1 MSTKKPLEELSLQ
14 QVCNLLPNIN
24 FSILIEIV
32 KEKEI
37 DGLALYS
44 VETLDE
50 LVETFSSVLSAMKL
64 KALLTKITGFKADG
78 VSSDL
83 LLPQEV
89 KSEIVLAP
97 TSPQLSQNVQL
108 KQTPRYM
115 ANDDE
120 GQLAGN
126 FKMPLILLLE
136 PLSKLIITFIE
147 AIEDIISLLS
157 SSSESICGLTVEN
170 LQMAADIAIDHG
182 DNWATYN
189 GHTMLSNHEI
199 AAIALYSMETPFFKA
214 LNTILRESGRNKA
227 KPFLKYIM
235 LLHRALLKCPK
246 PSVNTVFRGFATN
259 VSSFYEVDKEFNWAQ
274 LSSTTINYETARSF
288 LSDDSNKLSTMFHIT
303 FNGIDCGRV
312 ISMYSTLPDEEEVLI
327 ALMSRFRVTRT
338 TIENKVITIYLVA
351 IPPIEDILHMSEQAS
366 LSSASL
372 SSASASIRWECTSC
386 TFSNHESLCICE
398 MCGTN
403 VPKLSTG
410 GVGQL
415 IDNAVGIDNAIGIN
429 RVKTCEFQTVNDE
442 NGVLFH
448 IATNGGIKLYRNPHE
463 AGYVVASRSS
473 DGMFGGGDVK
483 SLVGRT
489 SEINVTADEK
499 DSWMAVDLGAHRSVV
514 VNHFCLRYGWSCT
527 STGIH
532 FPQNFELQGSNCET
546 TTESTWETIQ
556 RHESDTFNYTLA
568 CPSPNNFGKKQPWA
582 HWEVAPPNGATIP
595 SFRHFRILQFGAHQG
610 GRHVLAL
617 SGLELYGELTEHSS

>member
-1 MSTKKPLEELSLQ
+1 MSATIILKDLSLK

-24 FSILIEIV
+24 FKNLVLTAE
-32 KEKEI
+32 EKEI
-37 DGLALYS
+37 DGLALDS

-50 LVETFSSVLSAMKL
+50 LVEIFPLPSIKI
-64 KALLTKITGFKADG
+64 KALFTKISELKETG
-78 VSSDL
+78 VSPDL
-83 LLPQEV
+83 LLPPPV
-89 KSEIVLAP
+89 SVDA
-97 TSPQLSQNVQL
+97 TSTSTSLQLTQNFQS

-115 ANDDE
+115 ANDDNDR
-120 GQLAGN
+120 QLAGN
-126 FKMPLILLLE
+126 FKIPLILILE

-147 AIEDIISLLS
+147 AIQDINIVLNNG
-157 SSSESICGLTVEN
+157 SIGDLTVEN
-170 LQMAADIAIDHG
+170 LRIAVDIAIGHG

-199 AAIALYSMETPFFKA
+199 SAIALYSMETPFFKA

-259 VSSFYEVDKEFNWAQ
+259 VSSFYEVGKEFNWAQ

-327 ALMSRFRVTRT
+327 ALMSRFRVMRT
-338 TIENKVITIYLVA
+338 TIENGVITIYLVA
-351 IPPIEDILHMSEQAS
+351 IPPTENILHMSEQAS
-366 LSSASL
+366 T
-372 SSASASIRWECTSC
+372 SIRWECTSC
-386 TFSNHESLCICE
+386 TFSNHESLDICE
-398 MCGTN
+398 MCGKN
-403 VPKLSTG
+403 VPKLLTG
-410 GVGQL
+410 SVGQL
-415 IDNAVGIDNAIGIN
+415 IDNVVGIDRIKIC
-429 RVKTCEFQTVNDE
+429 TFQTVNDE

-448 IATNGGIKLYRNPHE
+448 IATKGNTQLYRNPHD

-489 SEINVTADEK
+489 SEINVTADKEG
-499 DSWMAVDLGAHRSVV
+499 SWMAVDLGAHRSVV
-514 VNHFCLRYGWSCT
+514 VNYFCLRYGWSCT

-532 FPQNFELQGSNCET
+532 FPQNFELQGSNCKT
-546 TTESTWETIQ
+546 TTDATWEMIQ
-556 RHESDTFNYTLA
+556 RFEGDKFNNTPV
-568 CPSPNNFGKKQPWA
+568 CPSPNNFGKNQPWA
-582 HWEVAPPNGATIP
+582 HWEVAPTNGV
-595 SFRHFRILQFGAHQG
+595 SYRRFRILQFGPHQG

-617 SGLELYGELTEHSS
+617 SGLELYGELTKNGI